1 MAPTHAPEQLRFPH
15 FVSAAQ
21 VTRPLME
28 LIIRR
33 ANDMRRMLQ
42 TVDGCTHHWPMTIT
56 GEDSVAYHCNLEG
69 RRIAMDQRESS
80 SRTFRSFIFATVNL
94 RGELIPHLQDNSL
107 SKGESLPSHYMTF
120 AGNHPA
126 VVVTRS
132 SGNLDPHRA
141 AWLFES
147 YPGTVPGKQRYGAVI
162 SGGDGT
168 NEHPTQAVL
177 DMYTTWQTL
186 GRIDNFT
193 LLITG
198 DLGYSRTINSL
209 LHLICNVC
217 QGVRIK
223 IAMPVVEDIEY
234 GPPEEV
240 LYRLTQAGVA
250 HETVPVSSSHDFEL
264 LLTNHDI
271 DIVYSTRPQ
280 RERYQAALVSDPDQ
294 MVRDIVSCIRIT
306 PELLDK
312 SGVRLFHPLPHTD
325 EVADGCDFHPLSMYF
340 KQASNGVPVRM
351 ALLQL
356 VLLDLELLQ
365 SLGNPVPPFP
375 LGWAAL

>member
-1 MAPTHAPEQLRFPH
+1 MAPTHAPEQLGFPH

-21 VTRPLME
+21 MTRPLME
-28 LIIRR
+28 LTIRR
-33 ANDMRRMLQ
+33 TNDMRRMLE
-42 TVDGCTHHWPMTIT
+42 VVNGCTRHWPMMIT
-56 GEDSVAYHCNLEG
+56 GEDGVAYHCNLEG
-69 RRIAMDQRESS
+69 RKVVMDQGEPS
-80 SRTFRSFIFATVNL
+80 SRTFGSFMFATVSMEGVL
-94 RGELIPHLQDNSL
+94 VPYPLDNSL
-107 SKGESLPSHYMTF
+107 QKGESKQSHYMMM

-126 VVVTRS
+126 AVVTRS
-132 SGNLDPHRA
+132 SDNLDPHRA

-147 YPGTVPGKQRYGAVI
+147 YPGTVPDKQRYGAVI

-168 NEHPTQAVL
+168 NEHPTQAIL
-177 DMYTTWQTL
+177 DMYTIWQTL

-198 DLGYSRTINSL
+198 DLEYSRTINSL
-209 LHLICNVC
+209 LNLICNVC

-240 LYRLTQAGVA
+240 LYRLTQAGVD
-250 HETVPVSSSHDFEL
+250 HETVPISSSHDFEL

-280 RERYQAALVSDPDQ
+280 LERYKAALVPDPNQ

-325 EVADGCDFHPLSMYF
+325 EVDNACDFHPQSMYF

-356 VLLDLELLQ
+356 ILLDLELLQ
-365 SLGNPVPPFP
+365 SLGNPVPTFP